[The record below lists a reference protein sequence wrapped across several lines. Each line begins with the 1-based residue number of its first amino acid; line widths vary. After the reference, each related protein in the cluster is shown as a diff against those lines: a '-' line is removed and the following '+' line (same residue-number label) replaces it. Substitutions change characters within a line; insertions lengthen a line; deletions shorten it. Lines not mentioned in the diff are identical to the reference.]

1 MAYRDTDHD
10 DHSHGHVSYLVIFF
24 ALVIF
29 TAISVIAD
37 IVHIPN
43 NAVKTVIVMSV
54 AVAKATCVLL
64 FFMHIKFEGNW
75 KYILLAPTTILAIG
89 LPIALM
95 PDVATSY
102 YISDVPQKYDYDE
115 FMASHG
121 DHSEGHGEAEHG
133 ENGHEAGHG
142 HEEGGDH
149 NHHEGESDKHAEG
162 DAHSKSEKEGS
173 DSDAAE
179 SSDK

>member
-29 TAISVIAD
+29 TGISVIAD
-37 IVHIPN
+37 VVHIPST
-43 NAVKTVIVMSV
+43 ALKTVIVMSV

-102 YISDVPQKYDYDE
+102 YISDVPQTYDYDE
-115 FMASHG
+115 FMAVHG
-121 DHSEGHGEAEHG
+121 DHGEGHGEGEHSEAGHHGAEHG
-133 ENGHEAGHG
+133 HD
-142 HEEGGDH
+142 EGD
-149 NHHEGESDKHAEG
+149 HHEGDSDKHDG
-162 DAHSKSEKEGS
+162 DIDHPEPNEDTSGA
-173 DSDAAE
+173 DATE
-179 SSDK
+179 SSEE